1 MYPLSREIARAN
13 LAAKQN
19 LLMKVYH
26 VLAQFMSRETDQG
39 VKTVEEACQVAQ
51 IQVENVIKRKR
62 DQSPSSSGTPLD
74 GPPSKKAKIEANVEP
89 IALEEISLRFP
100 HLEEQIFAQL
110 DNQSLVKCRKISR
123 NWANLI
129 DSQQKMIY
137 IRKIQANILISNESI
152 VKTLS
157 KESLERLIELEG
169 VSRERNET
177 CGQTYGSLLERFRWL
192 IHSYCQIDC
201 PNGNFIWELMIN
213 NMSDKRETR
222 RKLISVI
229 ILLYPDQQKKLETLL
244 RLSDDKNP
252 ASTSGSTP
260 LHLAALLGRV
270 EHFKLI
276 LRYAVNKNPVNNK
289 GMTPFDVELAQIE
302 GCLEICDLIKSGW
315 IKSGWKWKIKSK
327 MQDGNSL

>member
-26 VLAQFMSRETDQG
+26 VLAQFMSRGTDQG
-39 VKTVEEACQVAQ
+39 VNTVEEACQVAQ
-51 IQVENVIKRKR
+51 IQVENVIKKKR

-74 GPPSKKAKIEANVEP
+74 DPQSKKAKIEANVES

-110 DNQSLVKCRKISR
+110 DNQSLVKCRKIGR

-129 DSQQKMIY
+129 DRQQKMIY

-169 VSRERNET
+169 LSREMNET
-177 CGQTYGSLLERFRWL
+177 YGDTYGSLLARFRWL

-213 NMSDKRETR
+213 NMPDKRETR

-244 RLSDDKNP
+244 NLIDDKNP

-276 LRYAVNKNPVNNK
+276 LRYAVNKNPVDNK
-289 GMTPFDVELAQIE
+289 GMTPFDVAQIE

>member
-1 MYPLSREIARAN
+1 MFPLSREITRAN
-13 LAAKQN
+13 LTAKQS
-19 LLMKVYH
+19 LLMKVYQ
-26 VLAQFMSRETDQG
+26 VLAQFMSRGTDQG
-39 VKTVEEACQVAQ
+39 VNTVEEACQVAQ

-74 GPPSKKAKIEANVEP
+74 DPQSKKAKIEANVEP

-110 DNQSLVKCRKISR
+110 DNQSLVKCRKIGR

-129 DSQQKMIY
+129 DRQQKMIY

-152 VKTLS
+152 VKTLR

-169 VSRERNET
+169 LSREMNET
-177 CGQTYGSLLERFRWL
+177 YGDTYGSHLARFRWL
-192 IHSYCQIDC
+192 IHSYCKIDC
-201 PNGNFIWELMIN
+201 LNGNFIWELMIN
-213 NMSDKRETR
+213 NMPDKSETA

-244 RLSDDKNP
+244 KLLDDKNP
-252 ASTSGSTP
+252 TSTSGSTP
-260 LHLAALLGRV
+260 LHFAALLGRK

-276 LRYAVNKNPVNNK
+276 LRYAANKNPVNNS
-289 GMTPFDVELAQIE
+289 GMTPYDVALAQIE
-302 GCLEICDLIKSGW
+302 GYQEICDLVKSGW
-315 IKSGWKWKIKSK
+315 IRMEIKQKPK